1 MFENVLERTRR
12 AAATKR
18 VELAALREEI
28 QRLRSSIRAIAETL
42 ISPGDSASV
51 AEIQARIRLE
61 DRVEQQAGIV
71 ARIDDLL
78 NSFAGL
84 ADEWSKIEIAKAE
97 LPRGNLSQS
106 DEEKFARLQQL
117 IREQL
122 VEYGMTSID
131 PEEIGL
137 DRNTY
142 RPTHKGFLLSFDL
155 SASDL
160 IRTIWAYTSG
170 LLEVSTEF
178 KTNHLGLLVLDE
190 PKQQDTASESLA
202 AFFRRLAR
210 SSSRDQ
216 QVLVATSE
224 PSSSLAN
231 MVRDLDANVVDFPA
245 RIITKKS

>member
-1 MFENVLERTRR
+1 MRF
-12 AAATKR
+12 AT
-18 VELAALREEI
+18 
-28 QRLRSSIRAIAETL
+28 
-42 ISPGDSASV
+42 
-51 AEIQARIRLE
+51 
-61 DRVEQQAGIV
+61 
-71 ARIDDLL
+71 
-78 NSFAGL
+78 
-84 ADEWSKIEIAKAE
+84 
-97 LPRGNLSQS
+97 
-106 DEEKFARLQQL
+106 
-117 IREQL
+117 
-122 VEYGMTSID
+122 
-131 PEEIGL
+131 
-137 DRNTY
+137 
-142 RPTHKGFLLSFDL
+142 
-155 SASDL
+155 
-160 IRTIWAYTSG
+160 WAYTSG